1 MIQIDLPV
9 LGRAKAWRAAA
20 RRLASHGIAPEEV
33 DWQGGTLFGS
43 DPMPAADGPRDLR
56 VPKSFV
62 QLSGSVICH
71 TDPEAPA
78 LLYQAL
84 WRHQDDRRSL
94 GNPADPLTR
103 RLDRL
108 AKPVGRD
115 IHKMHAFVRF
125 RELPTDGARRRFA
138 AWFEPDHRIVEAAAP
153 FFARRFADMDWLIA
167 TPFGTARFS
176 DGQLDFDLPGPR
188 PDLPEDASE
197 ALWTTYFTNIFNPAR
212 VKIGAMKS
220 EMPVKYWKNLPE
232 TRAIPAMLQDAEA
245 RVQRMRDAL
254 PTEPPK
260 RAARIAAMPATLDQA
275 RAAAETCSR
284 CDLCAPR
291 RMVWGEGPTD
301 APLMIVGEAPGDHE
315 DQQAQPFVG
324 PAGQLL
330 RAAMAEAGCPPAYL
344 TNAVKHFKIRQRG
357 KQRLHQSPTRGEIDH
372 CRWWLDQERRLI
384 RPRLTVALG
393 ASAAFALTGRR
404 AALTSRRGTLEPAI
418 RGGDVLITWHPAAI
432 LRARSRGAEMR
443 AELAADLNRAVGL
456 AKERMGAQGVRGAT
470 SL

>member
-9 LGRAKAWRAAA
+9 LGRSKAWREAA
-20 RRLASHGIAPEEV
+20 RRLASHGIAPQEV
-33 DWQGGTLFGS
+33 DWQGGTLFGGR
-43 DPMPAADGPRDLR
+43 PLPAADGPRALR
-56 VPKSFV
+56 VPKSFIR
-62 QLSGSVICH
+62 LSGSVICH
-71 TDPEAPA
+71 SDTEAPA

-84 WRHQDDRRSL
+84 WRHESDGRAL

-103 RLDRL
+103 RLDQL
-108 AKPVGRD
+108 AKAVGRD

-125 RELPTDGARRRFA
+125 RELPSGRTRRCFA

-167 TPFGTARFS
+167 TPFGSARFS
-176 DGQLDFDLPGPR
+176 DGQLDFDLPETR
-188 PDLPEDASE
+188 PDLPEDTSE

-245 RVQRMRDAL
+245 RVKRMREAL

-275 RAAAETCSR
+275 RAGAETCSR
-284 CDLCAPR
+284 CDLCASR
-291 RMVWGEGPTD
+291 RMVWGEGPAD

-315 DQQAQPFVG
+315 DQQARPFVG

-330 RAAMAEAGCPPAYL
+330 RAAMAEAGSPPAYL
-344 TNAVKHFKIRQRG
+344 TNAVKHFKFTQRG
-357 KQRLHQSPTRGEIDH
+357 KQRLHESPTRSEIEH

-393 ASAAFALTGRR
+393 ASAAFALTGRH

-432 LRARSRGAEMR
+432 LRAKSRGEEMR
-443 AELAADLNRAVGL
+443 AELAADLNSAARL
-456 AKERMGAQGVRGAT
+456 AKERMGAQGVGGAT